1 MTDEL
6 HNSGK
11 LFASKLLVWNKNS
24 NHRAMPWKGI
34 KDPYKIWLSE
44 VILQQ
49 TRVEQG
55 LKYYEKFISSFP
67 TIHDLAGAPDA
78 LIFKHWEGLGY
89 YSRCRNLISTA
100 RFISNDLKGIFPDQY
115 SEILKLKGVGEYTA
129 AAIASFAFDL
139 PFAVLDG
146 NVFRVLSR
154 ISGSS
159 VPVDSGEGK
168 KFFKNLAHAILP
180 PRSAAN
186 YNQAIMDF
194 GATICKPLPVC
205 EQCFFSKNCVAFQ
218 KGIQHQLPVK
228 EKKLVITS
236 RYFYY
241 FFTETA
247 DHVLVRQ
254 RTGKDIWQQLYEF
267 PLIEIDEPDPGKAI
281 SIIRKTW
288 DHFPLKTPELIF
300 NSKQK
305 LTHQNLCFTFFR
317 IELNKTKK
325 LEGYQWIR
333 KEELKDLAFPRTLG
347 GFLNTMTDLL

>member
-6 HNSGK
+6 IKSGK
-11 LFASKLLVWNKNS
+11 LFASKLLLWNRNS
-24 NHRAMPWKGI
+24 NHRMMPWKGI
-34 KDPYKIWLSE
+34 KDPYRIWLSE

-100 RFISNDLKGIFPDQY
+100 RFISSELEGNFPNQY

-129 AAIASFAFDL
+129 AAIASFAFDQ

-154 ISGSS
+154 ITGSS

-168 KFFKNLAHAILP
+168 KFFKSLAHSILP
-180 PRSAAN
+180 QRSAAE

-194 GATICKPLPVC
+194 GATVCKPLPLC
-205 EQCFFSKNCVAFQ
+205 EQCFFAKNCVAFK
-218 KGIQHQLPVK
+218 KGIQLQLPVK

-241 FFTETA
+241 FFTETK

-281 SIIRKTW
+281 TLNRNSW
-288 DHFPLKTPELIF
+288 DPFPLKKPELIF
-300 NSKQK
+300 TSKQK

-317 IELNKTKK
+317 IELNNTNH
-325 LEGYQWIR
+325 LEGYQWIK
-333 KEELKDLAFPRTLG
+333 KEELKELAFPRTLG
-347 GFLNTMTDLL
+347 SFLNRL